1 MPLGRSNALAASAF
15 RSTNAAVE
23 FSAISVQGFLLQLYK
38 QVSVVTRQAGA
49 GQQALSLPSPPLS
62 LPGGMTMTAINGG
75 DAVPHISSFRFRS
88 LRQRLNHTYVM
99 EDR

>member
-38 QVSVVTRQAGA
+38 QVSVVTRRRRRRRRQARGLA
-49 GQQALSLPSPPLS
+49 A
-62 LPGGMTMTAINGG
+62 
-75 DAVPHISSFRFRS
+75 
-88 LRQRLNHTYVM
+88 
-99 EDR
+99 